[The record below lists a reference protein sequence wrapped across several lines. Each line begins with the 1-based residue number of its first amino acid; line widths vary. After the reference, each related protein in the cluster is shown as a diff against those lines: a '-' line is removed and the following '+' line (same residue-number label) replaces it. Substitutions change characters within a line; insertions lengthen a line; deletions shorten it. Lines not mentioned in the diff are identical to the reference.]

1 MNPAFHRSQPVKTF
15 GNVMPDLFTLIDQ
28 DPDHVFITPR
38 MKSFALDALGLSAF
52 GFDFQSLKGD
62 PEGWTSKYNIVVST
76 LFNPF
81 VNVFAKFDFLI
92 KYVSP
97 ERRRII
103 KATDE
108 FSLMLS
114 NLADKRRQE
123 ILDGKKKDIPDQEKD
138 LLTLMIEADIREG
151 IKTTTTELRV
161 CITYSFFY
169 FDLQSKLII

>member
-1 MNPAFHRSQPVKTF
+1 MNPAFQRSQPVRMF

-28 DPDHVFITPR
+28 DPEHVFITPR

-52 GFDFQSLKGD
+52 GFNFQSLKGD
-62 PEGWTSKYNIVVST
+62 PEGWTSKYNIVVSA

-81 VNVFAKFDFLI
+81 VNLFAKYDFLI
-92 KYVSP
+92 KYISP
-97 ERRRII
+97 ERRRVI

-108 FSLMLS
+108 FNLMLS
-114 NLADKRRQE
+114 DLADKRRQE
-123 ILDGKKKDIPDQEKD
+123 ILDGETKDIPDHEKD

-161 CITYSFFY
+161 CIVY
-169 FDLQSKLII
+169 FLIFIYKTN